1 MAAHCSAWLFSC
13 LPCGD
18 TLLWPLDEVDCAE
31 ASLHP
36 PLQSLDLEQSL
47 LQTGTAPG
55 REEGMYTDAP
65 GLQLQTP
72 GDQELGRHSKLVFHD
87 SLAGGHRRLDSA
99 TAAMHMMC
107 KLNIAVCTLHSEA
120 LQQELGWQTLPVLHC
135 NRAGGYRRRS

>member
-1 MAAHCSAWLFSC
+1 MAAHCSGWLFSC

-18 TLLWPLDEVDCAE
+18 TLLWPLDDVDCAE

-65 GLQLQTP
+65 GLHLHAP
-72 GDQELGRHSKLVFHD
+72 GEQELGRHRKLVFHD
-87 SLAGGHRRLDSA
+87 SLAGGDSRLI
-99 TAAMHMMC
+99 M
-107 KLNIAVCTLHSEA
+107 KQLPCT
-120 LQQELGWQTLPVLHC
+120 
-135 NRAGGYRRRS
+135 

>member
-55 REEGMYTDAP
+55 GEVQMYTDGLALNEHAP
-65 GLQLQTP
+65 GV
-72 GDQELGRHSKLVFHD
+72 QELGRHSKLVFHD
-87 SLAGGHRRLDSA
+87 SLAGRDSRLHDA
-99 TAAMHMMC
+99 AAAMHMTSI
-107 KLNIAVCTLHSEA
+107 LGIAVSTHCIWWQACGTAAGAELADPACPA
-120 LQQELGWQTLPVLHC
+120 LQLG
-135 NRAGGYRRRS
+135 R